1 MGRITALD
9 SGAVHSTAESF
20 QLNSKTPGAN
30 RAQVIAIT
38 TTGDPAVAPS
48 GIVGCGLD
56 WSIADYKQVTANVG
70 ISVWVALGASPTPG
84 APVVSFP
91 SGSPQADFEWSW
103 SEIDSVDSTIAK
115 AVVQV
120 KDAAVGFLSP
130 AQSLGVHLN
139 AFGDARNTTYFAG
152 VHNKG
157 DINSETAVP
166 SVGTLGEIHDVFV
179 AGEGYSLALETSFS
193 DGYVSDPG
201 ATWNGIAGAI
211 GVIALEIGFSPVAGG
226 GGGGVVVLPVGKNDG
241 FILDHDEP
249 DVGIVKINSG
259 MHCLHVDQASGRLY
273 FVATDEASGENVV
286 YAWDSLAERVPYLR
300 RSKKFIL
307 PNETN
312 FGAARII
319 AEWESSLTA
328 AEVAAY
334 NANRDA
340 IIAANELILAADDS
354 GTINGSAFN
363 EIEINGDILQTVPPA
378 LDDIVGMVFKLYA
391 DGVLVV
397 SRTVTDDK
405 PFRLPPGYLAKYVEI
420 ELQGQIEAQE
430 VRMATSIMELA
441 DA

>member
-1 MGRITALD
+1 
-9 SGAVHSTAESF
+9 
-20 QLNSKTPGAN
+20 
-30 RAQVIAIT
+30 
-38 TTGDPAVAPS
+38 
-48 GIVGCGLD
+48 
-56 WSIADYKQVTANVG
+56 
-70 ISVWVALGASPTPG
+70 
-84 APVVSFP
+84 
-91 SGSPQADFEWSW
+91 
-103 SEIDSVDSTIAK
+103 
-115 AVVQV
+115 
-120 KDAAVGFLSP
+120 
-130 AQSLGVHLN
+130 
-139 AFGDARNTTYFAG
+139 
-152 VHNKG
+152 
-157 DINSETAVP
+157 
-166 SVGTLGEIHDVFV
+166 
-179 AGEGYSLALETSFS
+179 
-193 DGYVSDPG
+193 
-201 ATWNGIAGAI
+201 
-211 GVIALEIGFSPVAGG
+211 
-226 GGGGVVVLPVGKNDG
+226 
-241 FILDHDEP
+241 LDHDEP

-405 PFRLPPGYLAKYVEI
+405 PFRLPSGYLARYVEI